1 MKIKRSFCLS
11 VCAVFIFAGIF
22 AACNSSKKGITE
34 TPTSGLIKISAD
46 QTFEPIMEQ
55 EIDVFEGL
63 YPKANIIPVYADEV
77 DVITSLLQDSVRL
90 AVTTRRLS
98 PKEVETLNA
107 RKLYPK
113 EVKIA
118 TDGVALIV
126 NKANPD
132 TLITMDQ
139 LRRILTGE
147 VTEWNQVYPESKLG
161 KLQLV
166 FDNPNS
172 STVRFAI
179 DSVCGGKPLS
189 TGNVSALKTNQQVIN
204 YVAENPGAMGVIG
217 VNWLGDRSDT
227 TNLSFRQ
234 EIRVMAV
241 SAEDVATPVNS
252 YKPYQA
258 YLYYGNYPLARSIYA
273 LLNDPR
279 SGLPWGFTSF
289 MTSDKGQRIILKSGL
304 VPATQPVRIVHV
316 KDE

>member
-11 VCAVFIFAGIF
+11 VCAVFILAGIF
-22 AACNSSKKGITE
+22 AACNSSKKKGITE

-98 PKEVETLNA
+98 PKEV
-107 RKLYPK
+107 
-113 EVKIA
+113 KIA

-179 DSVCGGKPLS
+179 DSICAGKPLS
-189 TGNVSALKTNQQVIN
+189 KNLNAQDNNENVID
-204 YVAENPGAMGVIG
+204 YVSEVPNAIGVIG
-217 VNWLGDRSDT
+217 ASWIGNKNDSTR
-227 TNLSFRQ
+227 LSFSDK
-234 EIRVMAV
+234 ITVMGI
-241 SAEDVATPVNS
+241 SRDDVAYPSNS
-252 YKPYQA
+252 YQPYQA
-258 YLYYGNYPLARSIYA
+258 YLAMGLYPLTRDVYIITT
-273 LLNDPR
+273 DPK
-279 SGLPWGFTSF
+279 SGLPSGFTTF
-289 MTSDKGQRIILKSGL
+289 VGSDKGQRIILKTGI
-304 VPATQPVRIVHV
+304 VPATQAIRIVNV
-316 KDE
+316 RENL